1 MDLVV
6 GIDIGGTKTKIGLVD
21 KEGKCLAQTFFR
33 TKEYPE
39 LDDYLNQT
47 KKEADQLIEA
57 LDFTPNILGVGIGAP
72 NASSKRGTI
81 EEAANLFWKG
91 TVPFLEK
98 FKEKWDVPMR
108 IMNDASAAALGELLF
123 GRGKD
128 MTDFIAIT
136 LGTGLGAGIVAN
148 GQLID
153 GYDGFA
159 GELGHVDMTL
169 GDGRLTGLGVKGGL
183 EAYVSATGLK
193 RTIVYMQSQYLDES
207 RFRSIAFNDLHGEEI
222 TQAAEEGDTIAIK
235 AFDYTAKI
243 LAQALA
249 NFTAFSQPE
258 AFVLMGGLVNSGKW
272 ILEPLDK
279 YLNESLLKVYRGK
292 VKILESG
299 MEGKTAAICGAA
311 ALIWEK
317 IVDKISFGY
326 IFVMLCC
333 SAFSGK
339 VFHRKVITNERLS

>member
-21 KEGKCLAQTFFR
+21 GHGNCLDQTFFR
-33 TKEYPE
+33 TREYPDLGEYQDQIKTNVDE
-39 LDDYLNQT
+39 LLS
-47 KKEADQLIEA
+47 K
-57 LDFTPNILGVGIGAP
+57 LDFTPTILGCGIGAP

-81 EEAANLFWKG
+81 ENAANLAWKG

-98 FKEKWDVPMR
+98 FKEKWNVPMR

-123 GRGKD
+123 GRGKE

-136 LGTGLGAGIVAN
+136 LGTGFGAGIVAN
-148 GQLID
+148 GHLID

-159 GELGHVDMTL
+159 GELGHVDMTI
-169 GDGRLTGLGVKGGL
+169 GDGRLTGLGIAGGL

-193 RTIVYMQSQYLDES
+193 RTILYMQSQYLDES
-207 RFRSIAFNDLHGEEI
+207 RFRSIAYNDLHGEEI
-222 TQAAEEGDTIAIK
+222 TQAAEEGDEIAIK

-243 LAQALA
+243 MAQALA
-249 NFTAFSQPE
+249 NFTAFTQPE
-258 AFVLMGGLVNSGKW
+258 AFILMGGLVNSGKW
-272 ILEPLDK
+272 ILDPLER
-279 YLNESLLKVYRGK
+279 YLNQFLLKVYRGK

-311 ALIWEK
+311 ALIWEE
-317 IVDKISFGY
+317 
-326 IFVMLCC
+326 
-333 SAFSGK
+333 
-339 VFHRKVITNERLS
+339 HR

>member
-21 KEGKCLAQTFFR
+21 GNGKCLNQTFFR
-33 TKEYPE
+33 TREYPK
-39 LDDYLNQT
+39 LDDYLE
-47 KKEADQLIEA
+47 KVKSLCDELIA
-57 LDFTPNILGVGIGAP
+57 SLDFTPTILGCGIGAP

-81 EEAANLFWKG
+81 ENAANLAWKG
-91 TVPFLEK
+91 TVPLLEE
-98 FKEKWDVPMR
+98 FKKKWEMPMR

-123 GRGKD
+123 GRGRE

-136 LGTGLGAGIVAN
+136 LGTGFGAGIVAN

-159 GELGHVDMTL
+159 GELGHVDMTI
-169 GDGRLTGLGVKGGL
+169 GDGRLTGLGVEGGL

-193 RTIVYMQSQYLDES
+193 RTILYMQSHYMDES
-207 RFRSIAFNDLHGEEI
+207 RFRSVAYNDLHGEEI
-222 TQAAEEGDTIAIK
+222 TQAAEEGDLIAIK

-243 LAQALA
+243 MAQALA
-249 NFTAFSQPE
+249 NFTAFTQPE
-258 AFVLMGGLVNSGKW
+258 AFILMGGLVNSGKW
-272 ILEPLDK
+272 ILEPLEN
-279 YLNESLLKVYRGK
+279 YLDQFLLQVYRGK

-311 ALIWEK
+311 ALIWEN
-317 IVDKISFGY
+317 
-326 IFVMLCC
+326 
-333 SAFSGK
+333 
-339 VFHRKVITNERLS
+339 HR